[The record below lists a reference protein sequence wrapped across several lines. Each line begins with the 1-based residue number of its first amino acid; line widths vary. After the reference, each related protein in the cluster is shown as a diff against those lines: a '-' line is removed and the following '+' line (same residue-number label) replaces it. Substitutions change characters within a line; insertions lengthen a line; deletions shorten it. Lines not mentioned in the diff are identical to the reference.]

1 MFSFHWDEL
10 KNSNSET
17 ERARPT
23 QFVGVPKMAL
33 HDNSWNFPFK
43 FDSVPVL
50 PVSWKFYVEIPGK
63 INGPMPWVC
72 GIFKTRE
79 WVGGS
84 KLFSNSVLLLVK
96 LEVSLTAFRS
106 AGTATRSWWSREKW
120 KLKLCLAG
128 RTNSILEFSSAV
140 WRAATIQIMYR
151 KRLPFSFELKCARC
165 RTFAISQVRCPE
177 LKLPQRR
184 PLRGGVLTAFRNYK
198 FCPPKIK
205 RNYSRTDG
213 APIISSRIMAAT
225 LPELVRSGTSASPA
239 FLEKKPGVKILCL
252 HQFTGASLQRF

>member
-63 INGPMPWVC
+63 INGHMPWVS

-96 LEVSLTAFRS
+96 LKTSLAAFRS
-106 AGTATRSWWSREKW
+106 AASAYLPGHLTWGAGSLKW
-120 KLKLCLAG
+120 GAQKLASCACDSKFTTVWTMTDLLANEPADLSK
-128 RTNSILEFSSAV
+128 T
-140 WRAATIQIMYR
+140 
-151 KRLPFSFELKCARC
+151 
-165 RTFAISQVRCPE
+165 
-177 LKLPQRR
+177 
-184 PLRGGVLTAFRNYK
+184 
-198 FCPPKIK
+198 
-205 RNYSRTDG
+205 G
-213 APIISSRIMAAT
+213 APDLMIEDAKA
-225 LPELVRSGTSASPA
+225 
-239 FLEKKPGVKILCL
+239 
-252 HQFTGASLQRF
+252 